1 MEVNNVSKRKA
12 DPSTIG
18 LGSSQT
24 MAQGTTTRETGVK
37 KDSTRKKNK

>member
-1 MEVNNVSKRKA
+1 MSKGRKA

-24 MAQGTTTRETGVK
+24 MGQGTTARETGIK
-37 KDSTRKKNK
+37 KDSARKKNKKEL

>member
-1 MEVNNVSKRKA
+1 MSKGRKA

-24 MAQGTTTRETGVK
+24 MGQGTTNRETGVK
-37 KDSTRKKNK
+37 KDSARKKNKKEL